1 MYYIRDAD
9 AEAPVLAQCY
19 TQQGCDRARKVRY
32 EAELAVAQVYEF
44 NLDPLGLYPEAEARF
59 RRELPNAPFG
69 PNEQAEYIGQLI
81 LELGYKAMFVE
92 WRDSWRV
99 DVFTP
104 LLPSQQDDVIL
115 FRF

>member
-19 TQQGCDRARKVRY
+19 TQQGCDRARK
-32 EAELAVAQVYEF
+32 VYEF